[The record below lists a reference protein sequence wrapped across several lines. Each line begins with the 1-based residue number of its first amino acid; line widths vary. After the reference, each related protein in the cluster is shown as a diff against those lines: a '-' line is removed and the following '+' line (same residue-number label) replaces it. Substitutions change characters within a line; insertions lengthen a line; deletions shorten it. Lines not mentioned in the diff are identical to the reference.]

1 MYYKISKSVKG
12 QLVNKLGSKISIF
25 DKLHVLWHHEDGT
38 VSDIIAL
45 HVDKFNYCGTK
56 KWLLNVVASM
66 KKVFK
71 ISKSRLNYNGTI
83 DVIYDD
89 QDVYIDKMKHA
100 KLKPD

>member
-1 MYYKISKSVKG
+1 
-12 QLVNKLGSKISIF
+12 
-25 DKLHVLWHHEDGT
+25 
-38 VSDIIAL
+38 
-45 HVDKFNYCGTK
+45 
-56 KWLLNVVASM
+56 M

-71 ISKSRLNYNGTI
+71 ISKSRLYYNGTI